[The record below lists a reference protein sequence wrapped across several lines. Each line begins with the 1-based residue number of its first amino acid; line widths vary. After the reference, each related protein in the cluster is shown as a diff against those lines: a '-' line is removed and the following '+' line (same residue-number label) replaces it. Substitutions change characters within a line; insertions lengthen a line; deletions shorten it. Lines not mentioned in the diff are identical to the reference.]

1 MARRN
6 HSYSCWYMGVLARE
20 SSAMGGKKLEE
31 IRFIA
36 GLKFKKGEWPYRITQ
51 KWILRQATPS
61 PIL

>member
-1 MARRN
+1 
-6 HSYSCWYMGVLARE
+6 MGVRARE

-36 GLKFKKGEWPYRITQ
+36 RSQIQIGEWPYRITQ